1 LVLKPRV
8 AVFDCDGTLWAVDAG
23 EGFFEWEIQQGL
35 LPPAV
40 AEPARRRYRDY
51 KQGKVDEDTMC
62 GELVTLHRGL
72 REAEIEQ
79 AARRFFAEQVAATIF
94 PEMMQLARVLAQRG
108 CQLWAV
114 SSTNQWVVREGA
126 RRFGIE
132 PARVL
137 AVAAGIE
144 GEMVTDRLLRVPTG
158 EGKAAAV
165 RELVGPRVDVAFG
178 NTIFDLAMLE
188 LARQPFAVN
197 PNPDLEEIA
206 RQRGWPIFWP
216 GSSTQPSAPGPQPGE
231 PRVARSE

>member
-1 LVLKPRV
+1 VLALKPRV

-35 LPPAV
+35 LPREV
-40 AEPARRRYRDY
+40 AEPARRRYQDY
-51 KQGKVDEDTMC
+51 KQGKVDEATMC
-62 GELVTLHRGL
+62 GELVTIHRGL
-72 REAEIEQ
+72 READIEQ

-114 SSTNQWVVREGA
+114 SSTNLWVVREGT

-137 AVAAGIE
+137 AVAAQIE

-206 RQRGWPIFWP
+206 RQRNWHIFRP
-216 GSSTQPSAPGPQPGE
+216 AVS
-231 PRVARSE
+231 